1 MTVGL
6 LPLIDKATDAGL
18 RGFNNV
24 SDPTDLFAAS

>member
-6 LPLIDKATDAGL
+6 LPPIDKATDSGL

-24 SDPTDLFAAS
+24 ADPTDFFAAS